1 MSESGKRKQTEPNA
15 EVFTPAPVVA
25 YMLDAVETARGRPFS
40 CHDRILEP
48 SAGAGAF
55 VLPVLDRI
63 LATLPEDGWD
73 DPALARV
80 LLAFETNPGHVATL
94 RRAVVARLVGAG
106 CPVARAPEL
115 VAAWIRGEDFLLA
128 EIERPF
134 DAVVGNPPYVRFDA
148 IAKADA
154 AEYQRR
160 YPTFR
165 GRCDLCVPFIE
176 RSLSLLGP
184 DGTFCFICSN
194 RFAKSEYGA
203 RLRSRIAEEYRT
215 ALYLNLEH
223 ADVFGKDIAAYPAIL
238 MIDRH
243 RGLPTSA
250 ATVPSLAGT
259 PLSAF
264 RYGKTTRLATFPEWY
279 PDGAPWATT
288 DAEAYRFARQI
299 AGKLPT
305 LTESAPGTRF
315 GIGVA
320 TGNDA
325 VFVRPEVEPGIE
337 PDCLL
342 PLATGEDVRAG
353 RRWGGTYLVN
363 PFRPDSSGALRD
375 LAERPG
381 LARYLEKHR
390 AALSSR
396 FVARRKEWYRTI
408 DRVSWALF
416 KTPKILL
423 PDIQRGGVVG
433 LDADGSLYPH
443 HNLYWIVSDGW
454 PLPLLAAILKSGFVT
469 RQIRWASSEMRGG
482 SIRYQAKNLGL
493 LRIPPRTAVSAGEE
507 CALVAA
513 SARNDTETL
522 DRLVDAIVD
531 RCLGGQTTLYR
542 QPPRQLLLVMEK
554 SPHYRGT
561 HRGTRNATVP
571 GKI

>member
-1 MSESGKRKQTEPNA
+1 MAESGKRKQTVPNA
-15 EVFTPAPVVA
+15 EIFTPAPVVA
-25 YMLDAVETARGRPFS
+25 YMLDAIETARGRPLS
-40 CHDRILEP
+40 CQDRILEP
-48 SAGAGAF
+48 SAGEGAF
-55 VLPVLDRI
+55 VLPILERI
-63 LATLPEDGWD
+63 LATLPPDGWGN
-73 DPALARV
+73 PALDRV
-80 LLAFETNPGHVATL
+80 LLAFETNPVLVATL
-94 RRAVVARLVGAG
+94 RAAVADRLAGAG
-106 CPVARAPEL
+106 CPDARASEL
-115 VAAWIRGEDFLLA
+115 VAAWIHGEDFLKA
-128 EIERPF
+128 DIEGPF
-134 DAVVGNPPYVRFDA
+134 DAVVGNPPYIRYDA
-148 IAKADA
+148 ISRADA

-184 DGTFCFICSN
+184 DGVFCFISSN
-194 RFAKSEYGA
+194 RFAKSDYGE
-203 RLRSRIAEEYRT
+203 RLRVRIAEGFHT

-223 ADVFGKDIAAYPAIL
+223 AEVFGKDIAAYPAIL

-243 RGLPTSA
+243 CGLPTSA
-250 ATVPSLAGT
+250 ATIPSLRGN

-264 RYGKTTRLATFPEWY
+264 CYGSSPRLGSFPEWY

-288 DAEAYRFARQI
+288 DADAYRFAEQI
-299 AGKLPT
+299 AERLPT
-305 LTESAPGTRF
+305 LTDSAPGTRF

-325 VFVRPEVEPGIE
+325 VFVRPGPEPDIE

-342 PLATGEDVRAG
+342 PLVTGEDVRSG
-353 RRWGGTYLVN
+353 RRWGGGVLVN
-363 PFRPDSSGALRD
+363 PFRPDSSGFLWN

-408 DRVSWALF
+408 DRVSWPLF

-433 LDADGSLYPH
+433 LDVDGSLYPH

-482 SIRYQAKNLGL
+482 SIRYQAKNLER
-493 LRIPPRTAVSAGEE
+493 LRIPPRSAVLPAEE
-507 CALVAA
+507 YALVAA
-513 SARNDTETL
+513 SARGDAATL

-531 RCLGGQTTLYR
+531 RCLGGWTALY
-542 QPPRQLLLVMEK
+542 QLPAKQLLLVMES
-554 SPHYRGT
+554 SPHRSRKRRHARNT
-561 HRGTRNATVP
+561 H
-571 GKI
+571 GKSS

>member
-1 MSESGKRKQTEPNA
+1 MAETGKRKQTVPNA
-15 EVFTPAPVVA
+15 EIFTPAPVVA
-25 YMLDAVETARGRPFS
+25 YMLDAIETARGRPLS
-40 CHDRILEP
+40 CQDRILEP
-48 SAGAGAF
+48 SAGEGAF
-55 VLPVLDRI
+55 VLPI
-63 LATLPEDGWD
+63 LEHLFATLPPDGWC
-73 DPALARV
+73 DPALDNI
-80 LLAFETNPGHVATL
+80 LLAFETNPVLVATL
-94 RRAVVARLVGAG
+94 RTAVADRLVAMG
-106 CPVARAPEL
+106 CPPARASEL
-115 VAAWIRGEDFLLA
+115 VAAWIHGEDFLKA
-128 EIERPF
+128 DIEGPF
-134 DAVVGNPPYVRFDA
+134 DAVVGNPPYIRYDA
-148 IAKADA
+148 IARTDA

-176 RSLSLLGP
+176 RSLSLLGT
-184 DGTFCFICSN
+184 DGVFCFISSN
-194 RFAKSEYGA
+194 RFAKSDYGE
-203 RLRSRIAEEYRT
+203 RLRVRIAEGFHT

-243 RGLPTSA
+243 RGRPTLA
-250 ATVPSLAGT
+250 ATIPSLRGN

-264 RYGKTTRLATFPEWY
+264 RYNSSPRLASFPEWY

-288 DAEAYRFARQI
+288 DAAAYRFAEQI
-299 AGKLPT
+299 AERLPT
-305 LTESAPGTRF
+305 LTDSAPGTRF

-325 VFVRPEVEPGIE
+325 VFVRPGPEPEIE

-342 PLATGEDVRAG
+342 PLVTGEDVRAG
-353 RRWGGTYLVN
+353 RRWGGAFLVN
-363 PFRPDSSGALRD
+363 PFRPDSSGFLWN

-381 LARYLEKHR
+381 LASYLEKHR

-408 DRVSWALF
+408 DRVNWPLF

-433 LDADGSLYPH
+433 LDLDGSLYPH

-482 SIRYQAKNLGL
+482 SIRYQAKNLER
-493 LRIPPRTAVSAGEE
+493 LRIPPRSAVLPAEE
-507 CALVAA
+507 YALVAA
-513 SARNDTETL
+513 SARGDSDTL

-531 RCLGGQTTLYR
+531 RCLGAWTAPYQL
-542 QPPRQLLLVMEK
+542 PPKQLLLVMES
-554 SPHYRGT
+554 SPHR
-561 HRGTRNATVP
+561 
-571 GKI
+571 